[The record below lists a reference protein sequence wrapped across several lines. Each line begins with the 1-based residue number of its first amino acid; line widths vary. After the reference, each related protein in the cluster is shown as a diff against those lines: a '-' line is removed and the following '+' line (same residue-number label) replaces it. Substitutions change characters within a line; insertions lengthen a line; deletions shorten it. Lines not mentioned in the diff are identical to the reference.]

1 MDLITAVGVIWWKWP
16 CQDRW
21 TPCVRS
27 LMLQGL
33 HFMLF
38 SASKDYACFTSHY
51 NNPTMLHHIYIFLHF
66 EEFFNTF
73 KGPWTL
79 KFDIQSPTWA
89 LKLEFCLKVWKYGF
103 WFPVIHL
110 LISLLSFVTICFKL
124 LWSLDH
130 QRPTMLPFLFEIIIL
145 CQWS

>member
-1 MDLITAVGVIWWKWP
+1 MDLITAVGVTWGKWP

-21 TPCVRS
+21 TRCVRS

-33 HFMLF
+33 HFMLL
-38 SASKDYACFTSHY
+38 SASKDYACFTSHS
-51 NNPTMLHHIYIFLHF
+51 NIPTILHHIYFFFLHF

-79 KFDIQSPTWA
+79 KFNVQSPTWA
-89 LKLEFCLKVWKYGF
+89 LQLEFCLKMWKYGF
-103 WFPVIHL
+103 WFPVTRL
-110 LISLLSFVTICFKL
+110 LISWLSLVTICLKL
-124 LWSLDH
+124 LWGLDH
-130 QRPTMLPFLFEIIIL
+130 PTMLPFLFEINIL